1 MNMNYLMKIYS
12 TEYARHLDST
22 LCSPKCAVGLDHMAT
37 TFIEAMSLITYS
49 AVMVRVTAHV

>member
-1 MNMNYLMKIYS
+1 MNYLMKIYS
-12 TEYARHLDST
+12 TEYARHLVST
-22 LCSPKCAVGLDHMAT
+22 LCSPKCAVGIDHMAT